1 MHVET
6 FMDILEIVHP
16 PANVI
21 VTQFGED
28 ILSIRFQLFFLSAGC
43 HCTGAIGKH
52 SLCGQFRTFV
62 IRLFGRIICN
72 PAKIIREVA

>member
-1 MHVET
+1 
-6 FMDILEIVHP
+6 MDILEIVHP

-62 IRLFGRIICN
+62 IRLFLVGSFAIL
-72 PAKIIREVA
+72 PKIIREVA